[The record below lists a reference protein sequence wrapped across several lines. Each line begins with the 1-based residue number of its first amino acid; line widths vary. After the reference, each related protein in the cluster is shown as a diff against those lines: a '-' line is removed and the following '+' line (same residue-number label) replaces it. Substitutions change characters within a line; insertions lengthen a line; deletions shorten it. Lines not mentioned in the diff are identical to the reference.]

1 MTTAEASA
9 PATGAQPP
17 KAEERKGL
25 STKAKIFIGLGIY
38 LGVAVLLY
46 VVFGSDGENTE
57 FQPQEE
63 FRLEP
68 WIELKVGGLDL
79 SFNKAVLY
87 LLLTC
92 ILTVGTMV
100 YVARRMQDKPNRTQT
115 IVEGA
120 YDLTYNQITRNNMDR
135 QSAAK
140 WFPFVATLFFFIWF
154 SNMLGYIPLPVNDHE
169 TIDIFGL
176 DFPAFALYAATAN
189 LSVPLVLTLAVFF
202 IYQFEGIR
210 RHGLVKYLK
219 GWLPAGV
226 SGAAAVPIFIIEVI
240 SQFVRIISLSVRLF
254 ANILAGHLLI
264 LFMGGGLAVLLGIT
278 ALGWITLPM
287 AIAFF
292 IFEVGLVA
300 TLQAFIFATLTSI
313 YFGEAS
319 AGGH

>member
-1 MTTAEASA
+1 V
-9 PATGAQPP
+9 
-17 KAEERKGL
+17 
-25 STKAKIFIGLGIY
+25 STRAKVALALGIY

-46 VVFGSDGENTE
+46 VVFGSDGKNDE
-57 FQPQEE
+57 FQPAEE
-63 FRLEP
+63 FRLSP
-68 WIELKVGGLDL
+68 WIEIKVGGLDL

-100 YVARRMQDKPNRTQT
+100 YIARRMQQKPNRTQT

-120 YDLTYNQITRNNMDR
+120 YDLTYSQIARNNMP
-135 QSAAK
+135 AAAAAR

-169 TIDIFGL
+169 TIDIAGI

-189 LSVPLVLTLAVFF
+189 LSIPLVLTLTVFF
-202 IYQFEGIR
+202 LYQVEGIR
-210 RHGLVKYLK
+210 RHGLIKYFK
-219 GWLPAGV
+219 GWLPGGV

-264 LFMGGGLAVLLGIT
+264 LFMGGGLAVLLGLT
-278 ALGWITLPM
+278 ALGWITLPI
-287 AIAFF
+287 AVAFF
-292 IFEVGLVA
+292 IFEIGLIA

>member
-1 MTTAEASA
+1 LTTSAATAE
-9 PATGAQPP
+9 QPR
-17 KAEERKGL
+17 ESSGGL
-25 STKAKIFIGLGIY
+25 STRSKVLIFLAIY
-38 LGVAVLLY
+38 LGVAILLY
-46 VVFGSDGENTE
+46 LIFGSDGENEE

-63 FRLEP
+63 FRLSP
-68 WIELKVGGLDL
+68 WIEIKIGSLDL
-79 SFNKAVLY
+79 SINKAVLY
-87 LLLTC
+87 LFLTC
-92 ILTVGTMV
+92 ALTIGAMA
-100 YVARRMQDKPNRTQT
+100 YVARRMQQKPNRTQV

-120 YDLTYNQITRNNMDR
+120 YDLTYNQITRNNMDA
-135 QSAAK
+135 QTAAK

-154 SNMLGYIPLPVNDHE
+154 ANIIGYIPLPVNDHE
-169 TIDIFGL
+169 TIDIFGI

-189 LSVPLVLTLAVFF
+189 LSIPLVLTLTVFF

-226 SGAAAVPIFIIEVI
+226 TGAAAVPIFIIEVI

-278 ALGWITLPM
+278 ALGWITFPL
-287 AIAFF
+287 AVAFF